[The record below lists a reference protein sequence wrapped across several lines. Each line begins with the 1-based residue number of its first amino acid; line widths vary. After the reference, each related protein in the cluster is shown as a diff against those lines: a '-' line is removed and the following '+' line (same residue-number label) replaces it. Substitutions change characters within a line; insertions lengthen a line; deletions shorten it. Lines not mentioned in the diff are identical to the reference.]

1 MSSTKQLMQGWSN
14 TGWSIRDSSCRNCH
28 HYDRVGTYLCPH
40 HRIGHNL
47 ECGSCNIRL
56 GTQHLPAIHVRMLR
70 DNPGYRAA
78 YGRAQPAAS
87 GLLSG
92 FRRTENRSLQRF
104 VRSGAAQELRAVP
117 VTALSNVAVSPTA
130 NRLVSIPMVFIPIHC
145 NGPRHGMDLVMEWT
159 SSWNGPRHGM
169 DLVMEWTSSWNGPR
183 HGMHWYAMHWRPL
196 HTNAFH
202 DVPSGRRPRGKG

>member
-70 DNPGYRAA
+70 DNRDYRAA

-145 NGPRHGMDLVMEWT
+145 NGPRHGMDLVMECIGMQCIGVHCIPMHSMT
-159 SSWNGPRHGM
+159 CPRAGGPGKRMKKPG
-169 DLVMEWTSSWNGPR
+169 
-183 HGMHWYAMHWRPL
+183 
-196 HTNAFH
+196 AF
-202 DVPSGRRPRGKG
+202 SLQYW